1 MSTERSMN
9 NQQRASSMV
18 ETAAPSK
25 LAQTTQN
32 TLSKTAAATAAFKTT
47 VNSITKNKSQSLA
60 SKSKFD
66 GLQQSNVFTLQN
78 RNIESVYDGSDMELN
93 SRRFDTDEF
102 RKN

>member
-1 MSTERSMN
+1 
-9 NQQRASSMV
+9 MV